1 LYDPQQHR
9 PHAFLYGD
17 DPGVWCLSHAALVWW
32 LLGYPAQ
39 ALKRSHAALTLAQEL
54 SYPYS
59 LGSVLNVTAWLHQLR
74 QEGQLAQKQA
84 EAAIALATERGFA
97 LWVAWGTIN
106 RGWALAEQG
115 QEEEGITQVQK
126 GMAAYRATGAE
137 YMRIYFLA
145 LLAEAYGT

>member
-1 LYDPQQHR
+1 
-9 PHAFLYGD
+9 
-17 DPGVWCLSHAALVWW
+17 
-32 LLGYPAQ
+32 
-39 ALKRSHAALTLAQEL
+39 RSHAALTLAQEL

-145 LLAEAYGT
+145 LLAEAYGTVGQVEEGLRVVAEALAIVDKAGERLWEAELYRLKGELTL